1 MHGGLVRLRRKG
13 VETVSGILG
22 KKIGMTSLF
31 DENGEVIP
39 CTVIEAGPCYVTQ
52 IRTKEKDGYEA
63 VQLGFDE
70 KRDRLVNKP
79 LKGHF
84 VKAATKMLR
93 LMREFK
99 GFNGTT
105 LKAGDEIKVDMFLPG
120 DIVDV
125 SGKSKGRGFQGVVKR
140 HHFGGVGMTT
150 HGASDRVRAPGSIGG
165 SSYPSRVF
173 KGMRMGGRMGFERVT
188 VKNLKVVKVIPESNI
203 LIIRGS
209 VPGAINGYLEIEKKH
224 H

>member
-1 MHGGLVRLRRKG
+1 
-13 VETVSGILG
+13 VSGILG

-31 DENGEVIP
+31 DENGEAVP

-52 IRTKEKDGYEA
+52 VRTQAKDGYDA

-70 KRDRLVNKP
+70 KKDRLVNKP

-84 VKAATKMLR
+84 AKAATKALR
-93 LMREFK
+93 LMREFR
-99 GFNGTT
+99 GVNGTSMKT
-105 LKAGDEIKVDMFLPG
+105 GDEVKVDMFSPG

-188 VKNLKVVKVIPESNI
+188 IKNLKVVKVIPESNI

-224 H
+224 N

>member
-1 MHGGLVRLRRKG
+1 
-13 VETVSGILG
+13 VSGILG

-31 DENGEVIP
+31 DENGEAVP
-39 CTVIEAGPCYVTQ
+39 CTVIEAGPCYVIQ
-52 IRTKEKDGYEA
+52 VRTKEKDGYEA
-63 VQLGFDE
+63 IQLGFDE
-70 KRDRLVNKP
+70 KKERLVNKP
-79 LKGHF
+79 MRGHF
-84 VKAATKMLR
+84 AKAASKALR
-93 LMREFK
+93 LLHEFK
-99 GFNGTT
+99 GYNGSS
-105 LKAGDEIKVDMFLPG
+105 LKQGDEVKVDMFVPC

-140 HHFGGVGMTT
+140 HHFGGVGMAT